1 MNIEKTGFKIY
12 PKNLFKLNNN
22 ILYEFKE
29 ILKKK
34 TFKSNGH
41 QNTSIIENINHIENY
56 QETKKI
62 FEQIIKILKKKK
74 YYNKLV
80 FDDIWFINSTTQTY
94 KPKKLPFI
102 PHIDK
107 IRKFKIMI
115 YLNNVKKEN
124 GPLNLAKANPK
135 NYEVFRKN
143 LKFDYKKKQ
152 ENEVTNLSSSK
163 YKSLTGKFGTV
174 IFFDTNTPHFAG
186 KITNS
191 SKRKVIRFNFRF
203 IEKNKK
209 SLFIKIL
216 KKLI

>member
-1 MNIEKTGFKIY
+1 MKVNDGF
-12 PKNLFKLNNN
+12 NN
-22 ILYEFKE
+22 
-29 ILKKK
+29 
-34 TFKSNGH
+34 H
-41 QNTSIIENINHIENY
+41 
-56 QETKKI
+56 
-62 FEQIIKILKKKK
+62 
-74 YYNKLV
+74 
-80 FDDIWFINSTTQTY
+80 DIWFINSTTQTY